1 MSKQIVIL
9 GAGPAGLMAAW
20 EFNQAGYEVT
30 ILERE
35 EFVGGMCATQT
46 FQGEKGEYR
55 FDYGGHRFITKNPK
69 LLQFIDDLMT
79 DDLLYAERTSV
90 IRFKGRTYNYPLA
103 IGNLLR
109 NAPISLLAGAAVDLV
124 FKLPFQKRP
133 SEQSTSNFAEWIETR
148 FGTTLYKN
156 FFEGYTGKLWGIDP
170 RQLSADWASQRIS
183 LLDLKDVARRLIP
196 TRGATPRTYAKKY
209 RYPKLGFGQMYTKL
223 AEKLQLQG
231 VTIVQGAN
239 ITALNQCH
247 DPRKHN
253 ELNKCNSIDAVT
265 YELNGETHTISC
277 DHVVGTIP
285 LPVVC
290 TLTGFDSGLTYRSL
304 RFFNMPMATENVSQN
319 TWQYLSDPEL
329 LGTRLQEPRRRSP
342 FMAPKGQTSVMIEI
356 PCDKGDDVWNMDND
370 KLLKRVKEDL
380 DHLDVPDVSTSE
392 FFTTYTEYAYPMMD
406 VRYNAKREAA
416 IKHLNQF
423 DNLVMTGRQGTF
435 RYIFTD
441 TAMEMGLMAAEGI
454 IKGED
459 NRRQI
464 FDHRNEKTVIEVQ
477 SIMDDKKTPEGKN
490 VT

>member
-20 EFNQAGYEVT
+20 ELNQAGYQVT

-35 EFVGGMCATQT
+35 DFVGGMCATQT
-46 FQGEKGEYR
+46 FQGKKGEYR
-55 FDYGGHRFITKNPK
+55 FDYGGHRFITKNLK
-69 LLQFIDDLMT
+69 LLQFVDELMT

-109 NAPISLLAGAAVDLV
+109 NAPLSLLAGAAVDLV

-133 SEQSTSNFAEWIETR
+133 TEQSTSNFAEWIETR

-209 RYPKLGFGQMYTKL
+209 RYPKLGFGQLYTKL
-223 AEKLQLQG
+223 AEKLQEQG
-231 VTIVQGAN
+231 VVIIQGAN
-239 ITALNQCH
+239 ITGLERSAN
-247 DPRKHN
+247 R
-253 ELNKCNSIDAVT
+253 ITAVT
-265 YELNGETHTISC
+265 YELAGHTQSIHC
-277 DHVVGTIP
+277 DNVVATIP
-285 LPVVC
+285 LPVIC
-290 TLTGFDSGLTYRSL
+290 TLTGFDSDLSYRSL

-342 FMAPKGQTSVMIEI
+342 FMAPAGETSVMIEI
-356 PCDKGDDVWNMDND
+356 PCNKGDDIWHMDNT
-370 KLLKRVKEDL
+370 KLLQRVKQDL
-380 DHLDVPDVSTSE
+380 DHLNVPDVSTGE

-406 VRYNAKREAA
+406 VSYNGKREAA
-416 IKHLNQF
+416 IDHLAQF

-454 IKGED
+454 IKGID
-459 NRRQI
+459 NRREI

-477 SIMDDKKTPEGKN
+477 SIMDEDSAIDNTAEVKN

>member
-35 EFVGGMCATQT
+35 TFVGGMCATQT

-223 AEKLQLQG
+223 AEKLELQG

-239 ITALNQCH
+239 ITALNQAAV
-247 DPRKHN
+247 
-253 ELNKCNSIDAVT
+253 LNKGNSIDAVT

-290 TLTGFDSGLTYRSL
+290 TLTGFDSGLIYRSL

-380 DHLDVPDVSTSE
+380 DHLDVPDVSTGE
-392 FFTTYTEYAYPMMD
+392 YFTTYTEYAYPMMD
-406 VRYNAKREAA
+406 VSYNAKRERA
-416 IKHLNQF
+416 ITHLNQF

>member
-20 EFNQAGYEVT
+20 EFNQAGYQVT

-109 NAPISLLAGAAVDLV
+109 NAPISLLAGAAIDLV

-196 TRGATPRTYAKKY
+196 KRGATPRTYAKKY

-223 AEKLQLQG
+223 AEKLQAQG
-231 VTIVQGAN
+231 VTIIQGAN
-239 ITALNQCH
+239 ITALEQGRNALKNN
-247 DPRKHN
+247 R
-253 ELNKCNSIDAVT
+253 SIDAVT
-265 YELNGETHTISC
+265 YELNGETHSINC

-304 RFFNMPMATENVSQN
+304 RFFNMPMDIENVSQN

-329 LGTRLQEPRRRSP
+329 IGTRLQEPRRRSP

-356 PCDKGDDVWNMDND
+356 PCNKGDDVWHMDNN
-370 KLLKRVKEDL
+370 KLLKRVKQDL
-380 DHLDVPDVSTSE
+380 NHLGVPDVSTGE

-406 VRYNAKREAA
+406 VSYNAKRERA
-416 IKHLNQF
+416 ITHLNQF
-423 DNLVMTGRQGTF
+423 GNLVMTGRQGTF

-477 SIMDDKKTPEGKN
+477 SIMDDKKTPEVTN
-490 VT
+490 VA

>member
-1 MSKQIVIL
+1 MSKKIVIL

-239 ITALNQCH
+239 ITALQQCVN
-247 DPRKHN
+247 R
-253 ELNKCNSIDAVT
+253 IDAVT
-265 YELNGETHTISC
+265 YELNGEMHTISC

-329 LGTRLQEPRRRSP
+329 IGTRLQEPRRRSP

-356 PCDKGDDVWNMDND
+356 PCDKGDDVWNMDNN
-370 KLLKRVKEDL
+370 KLLKRVKADL
-380 DHLDVPDVSTSE
+380 EHLDVPDVSTGE

-406 VRYNAKREAA
+406 VSYNEKRERA
-416 IKHLNQF
+416 ITHLNQF

-459 NRRQI
+459 NRRKI

-477 SIMDDKKTPEGKN
+477 SIMDDTKTPEGKN

>member
-20 EFNQAGYEVT
+20 EFNQAGYDVT

-124 FKLPFQKRP
+124 FKLPFQQRP
-133 SEQSTSNFAEWIETR
+133 TEQSTSNFAQWIETR

-223 AEKLQLQG
+223 AEKLEQQG

-239 ITALNQCH
+239 ITALNQA
-247 DPRKHN
+247 D
-253 ELNKCNSIDAVT
+253 NKIDTVI
-265 YELNGETHTISC
+265 YELNGKTLSIKC

-356 PCDKGDDVWNMDND
+356 PCDKGDDVWNMDNN

-380 DHLDVPDVSTSE
+380 DHLDVPDVSTGE

-406 VRYNAKREAA
+406 VSYNAKRERA
-416 IKHLNQF
+416 IAHLNQF

-477 SIMDDKKTPEGKN
+477 SIMDDKKTPEEN
-490 VT
+490 NAA

>member
-35 EFVGGMCATQT
+35 TFVGGMCATQT

-109 NAPISLLAGAAVDLV
+109 NAPISLLAGAAIDLV

-239 ITALNQCH
+239 ITALNQAAA
-247 DPRKHN
+247 
-253 ELNKCNSIDAVT
+253 LNKGNSIDAVT

-380 DHLDVPDVSTSE
+380 DHLDVPDVSTGE
-392 FFTTYTEYAYPMMD
+392 YFTTYTEYAYPMMD
-406 VRYNAKREAA
+406 VSYNAKRERA
-416 IKHLNQF
+416 ITHLNQF

>member
-20 EFNQAGYEVT
+20 EFNQAGYDVT

-124 FKLPFQKRP
+124 FKLPFQQRP
-133 SEQSTSNFAEWIETR
+133 TEQSTSNFAQWIETR

-223 AEKLQLQG
+223 AEKLEQQG

-239 ITALNQCH
+239 ITALNQA
-247 DPRKHN
+247 D
-253 ELNKCNSIDAVT
+253 NKIDAVI
-265 YELNGETHTISC
+265 YELNGKTLSIKC

-356 PCDKGDDVWNMDND
+356 PCDKGDDVWNMDNN

-380 DHLDVPDVSTSE
+380 DHLDVPDVSTGE

-406 VRYNAKREAA
+406 VSYNAKRERA
-416 IKHLNQF
+416 IAHLNQF

-477 SIMDDKKTPEGKN
+477 SIMDDKKTPEEN
-490 VT
+490 NAA

>member
-35 EFVGGMCATQT
+35 TFVGGMCATQT

-239 ITALNQCH
+239 ITALNQA
-247 DPRKHN
+247 DT
-253 ELNKCNSIDAVT
+253 LNKCSSIDAVT

-329 LGTRLQEPRRRSP
+329 IGTRLQEPRRRSP
-342 FMAPKGQTSVMIEI
+342 FMAPEGQTSVMIEI

-380 DHLDVPDVSTSE
+380 DHLDVPDVSTGE
-392 FFTTYTEYAYPMMD
+392 YFTTYTEYAYPMMD

>member
-20 EFNQAGYEVT
+20 EFNQAGYDVT

-124 FKLPFQKRP
+124 FKLPFQQRP
-133 SEQSTSNFAEWIETR
+133 TEQSTSNFAQWIETR

-223 AEKLQLQG
+223 AEKLEQQG

-239 ITALNQCH
+239 ITALNQA
-247 DPRKHN
+247 D
-253 ELNKCNSIDAVT
+253 NKIDAVI
-265 YELNGETHTISC
+265 YELNGKTLSIKC

-356 PCDKGDDVWNMDND
+356 PCDKGDDIWNMDNN

-380 DHLDVPDVSTSE
+380 NHLDVPDVSTGE

-406 VRYNAKREAA
+406 VSYSAKREAA
-416 IKHLNQF
+416 IKHLHQF

-477 SIMDDKKTPEGKN
+477 SIMDDKKTPEEKDAA
-490 VT
+490 